1 MFIVPFKSES
11 GDSYLIGPFPHPPT
25 QEMVMQ
31 VFRISCPD
39 EAEYLEEMVQDGM
52 YNGSP
57 LHRIPTPLER
67 VRGSRPPARWARM
80 PHRRA
85 LMSFMI

>member
-25 QEMVMQ
+25 HEMVMQ

-57 LHRIPTPLER
+57 FTAYLLPSKGFGVVDLQQGGHACPIGE
-67 VRGSRPPARWARM
+67 
-80 PHRRA
+80 H
-85 LMSFMI
+85 